1 MGSKSNWNE
10 HKEDRVRIMFT
21 TKWSTSERKYDVLV
35 DRDVKVRMHDGT
47 LLDGNIYRPASTERF
62 PVILGAHAYN
72 KDLQSPPM
80 RPVGFT
86 PMRGYMESGD
96 STFFARR
103 GYVHAVFNVRGS
115 GKSEGF
121 YQLMGPLEVKDICNL
136 IEWLAAQPWSTGDI
150 GMFGVSYFA
159 RLAKAVAAMGPKQ
172 LKAIFSPFAGTDD
185 YRHRCYHGGILAH
198 GFITHWRNSLHRPNY
213 RSLYKEAHGEAAY
226 KDAIAQVIRDEE
238 IMAVPGLREAL
249 QNPGVGTNALIVDF
263 LLHPFDGPF
272 WREHSAQDTKA
283 TIPAYLGACWGN
295 YGLHLPGAFTAWR
308 DWQGPKK
315 MVIGPGIYLDRPVYQ
330 FQDESLRW
338 FDYWLKGIDNSVMDE
353 PPIRCFVP
361 PTGEWKS
368 LDAWPPLEARWTT
381 FYLHKDGILSEHELW
396 PSEGADAFDESNFEH
411 GSLTY
416 TTPLLVENTE
426 VLGPSVL
433 TLYLS
438 STDTDAL
445 LFVTL
450 LAIDRDGKEH
460 ELTRGWLRA
469 SQRRL
474 REDSK
479 PWEPVQAHE
488 DREPLEPGKIYEL
501 RIPIVAT
508 ARLFQA
514 GERIAV
520 RIKGADDEPPLN
532 SLQALARN
540 HLRRPRAA
548 RISVH
553 HDESHPSHLDLPIT
567 RGNII
572 GTFFSGG
579 DISSFA
585 LSR

>member
-1 MGSKSNWNE
+1 
-10 HKEDRVRIMFT
+10 MFT
-21 TKWSTSERKYDVLV
+21 TKWSTSERKYDVIV
-35 DRDVKVRMHDGT
+35 ERDVKVHMPDGT
-47 LLDGNIYRPASTERF
+47 LLDGNIYRPASSERF

-115 GKSEGF
+115 GKSEGY
-121 YQLMGPLEVKDICNL
+121 YQLMGSLEVHDVCNL
-136 IEWLAAQPWSTGDI
+136 IDWLATQPWSTGDI

-159 RLAKAVAAMGPKQ
+159 RLAKAVAAMGPKP

-226 KDAIAQVIRDEE
+226 RDAIAQALRDEE
-238 IMAVPGLREAL
+238 IMVVPGLREAL
-249 QNPGVGTNALIVDF
+249 QNPEAGTNALIVDL

-272 WREHSAQDTKA
+272 WREHSAQDAKA
-283 TIPAYLGACWGN
+283 RIPAYLGACWGN

-308 DWQGPKK
+308 EWQGPKK

-330 FQDESLRW
+330 YQDESLRW
-338 FDYWLKGIDNSVMDE
+338 FDYWLKGIDNAVMDE
-353 PPIRCFVP
+353 PPIRCFIP

-368 LDAWPPLEARWTT
+368 LNDWPPPEARWTT

-396 PSEGADAFDESNFEH
+396 PSEGTDAFDESNFEH
-411 GSLTY
+411 GSPTY
-416 TTPLLVENTE
+416 ATPLLVENTE

-438 STDTDAL
+438 TTDTDTL

-450 LAIDRDGKEH
+450 LVIDRDGNEH

-474 REDSK
+474 RGDST
-479 PWEPVQAHE
+479 PWEPIQAHE

-520 RIKGADDEPPLN
+520 RIKGADDEPALN

-540 HLRRPRAA
+540 HLRRPRPA
-548 RISVH
+548 RITIH
-553 HDESHPSHLDLPIT
+553 HDESHPSHLELPIT

-579 DISSFA
+579 DISAFG